1 MLRTYNGLFCTGDF
15 MTKIESQDS
24 CLGDDVSVL
33 SDSDSHMLGLLEKAD
48 LLISGRQLLNIGWV

>member
-1 MLRTYNGLFCTGDF
+1 